1 MLAASQRR
9 SGPGSHAC
17 ALQPRA
23 RALPPMQVPVPSLHV
38 FGNQDYIKEHCIE
51 LVRRFRNPV
60 VLIHPRG
67 HVIPEPVD
75 YHLAAMRAFLQVQMQ
90 QARL

>member
-1 MLAASQRR
+1 
-9 SGPGSHAC
+9 
-17 ALQPRA
+17 
-23 RALPPMQVPVPSLHV
+23 VPVPSLHV
-38 FGNQDYIKEHCIE
+38 FGNDDYIKHHCIE
-51 LVRRFRNPV
+51 LVRRFRNPL

-75 YHLAAMRAFLQVQMQ
+75 YHLAAMRAFLQVQLQ